1 MFFEKVYIENK
12 NKKRK
17 GTIKY
22 KIKHYIKV
30 LAEKSIS
37 RAARGYTT
45 LWVSYLSCCTIF
57 FLSQHLAASRSS
69 MGRGAY
75 SMSRRPC
82 GHFSSI
88 G

>member
-12 NKKRK
+12 NKRRK

-37 RAARGYTT
+37 RAAREYTA
-45 LWVSYLSCCTIF
+45 L
-57 FLSQHLAASRSS
+57 
-69 MGRGAY
+69 
-75 SMSRRPC
+75 
-82 GHFSSI
+82 
-88 G
+88 